1 MRRAAPPRPGLRESS
16 PRVTRNAVGVRFP
29 SSDRNATELSIAM
42 RKIPNVTVVAGLA
55 AQVRLAKALN
65 LVLAD
70 TYALMSLTH
79 HAHWNVEGPGFFSLH
94 EAFQVQYEA
103 LFQAVDEIAERV
115 RALDQYAVGGLGTLA
130 RMSGMEEFGAPESQ
144 RHYVSG
150 LLKAHEKVLADAAVC
165 RDLAGEL
172 GDAQTQD
179 LMIRRVQEHEKIA
192 WMLRSFLKS
201 AER

>member
-1 MRRAAPPRPGLRESS
+1 MLLLIQPVSRVDHPSGPG
-16 PRVTRNAVGVRFP
+16 
-29 SSDRNATELSIAM
+29 IASLTIM
-42 RKIPNVTVVAGLA
+42 KKIPKAAVVAGLA

-79 HAHWNVEGPGFFSLH
+79 LAHWNVEGPGFFSLH
-94 EAFQVQYEA
+94 DAFQGQYEA

-115 RALDQYAVGGLGTLA
+115 RALDQYAIGGLGTLA
-130 RMSGMEEFGAPESQ
+130 LTAGLEEFGAPQSQ
-144 RHYVSG
+144 RQYVPG
-150 LLKAHEKVLADAAVC
+150 LLKAHEKVLADTAAC

-179 LMIRRVQEHEKIA
+179 LMIRRVQEHEKTA